1 MTQLFACGG
10 RSTGVS
16 ALTSVPCITTHKVGA
31 LYSRQDSQLG
41 GLSFTSFPKKEEDD
55 NFIHMLAL
63 TYSGYLFA
71 LSSLSVGKALSLLC
85 FSENKHFLKLLA
97 ENKT

>member
-1 MTQLFACGG
+1 M
-10 RSTGVS
+10 
-16 ALTSVPCITTHKVGA
+16 GA

-41 GLSFTSFPKKEEDD
+41 GLIFTSFPKKEEDD
-55 NFIHMLAL
+55 SFIHMLAL

-71 LSSLSVGKALSLLC
+71 LSFSAGKHYLLLC

-97 ENKT
+97 ETKLNEVHFDNSPQNDCHVDS